1 MIELAKFIY
10 SPLGKAFEKQTKT
23 IEDQEIKQVQ
33 ALKALKWEEEL
44 ESTVGLFQKNMRT
57 DEIKNEIYKIKKI
70 GRKKLNK
77 KI

>member
-33 ALKALKWEEEL
+33 ALKASKWEEEL